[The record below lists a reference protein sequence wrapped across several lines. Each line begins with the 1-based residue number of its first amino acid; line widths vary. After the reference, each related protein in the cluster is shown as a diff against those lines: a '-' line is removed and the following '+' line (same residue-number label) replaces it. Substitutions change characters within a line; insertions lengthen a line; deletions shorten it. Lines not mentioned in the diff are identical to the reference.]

1 MKTEMKKIK
10 THTLYTDWYFLLKGT
25 QKYMD
30 SNVTGIS
37 EPFEDEDGNDLFVVF
52 THNGKFRVSPDT
64 IIETDIVK
72 IAGYDDWGWTDENIK
87 NEEK

>member
-10 THTLYTDWYFLLKGT
+10 AHTLYTDWAFITKGT

-37 EPFEDEDGNDLFVVF
+37 APFEDEYGNDFFMVF
-52 THNGKFRVSPDT
+52 THSGDFRVSPDT